1 MKNAVQC
8 NFKVLAKKVNS
19 SENRHSEEIEGR
31 GHLPLFCVGKIREN
45 KKYLRYECLHE
56 K

>member
-8 NFKVLAKKVNS
+8 NFKVLAKKVNP

-31 GHLPLFCVGKIREN
+31 GHLPFFVWEKSVTI